1 MIKVGDYVHYAN
13 TGLCRVEEITAP
25 GFTAA
30 DKGRLYYRL
39 TPAETPGS
47 TIYTSVDNRKVEM
60 RLAMTRQEALALIDS
75 MPELG
80 ELRIGD
86 EKARE
91 HCYREAL
98 GSSDCRSWVMLL
110 HTLYRRRK
118 ARLALGRKV
127 TSTDDHYFKT
137 AENRLFTELALAL
150 GREKEEMDE
159 VIRSRIGEK
168 EPGRDGTGRD

>member
-47 TIYTSVDNRKVEM
+47 TIYTPVDNRKVEM

-75 MPELG
+75 
-80 ELRIGD
+80 
-86 EKARE
+86 
-91 HCYREAL
+91 
-98 GSSDCRSWVMLL
+98 
-110 HTLYRRRK
+110 
-118 ARLALGRKV
+118 
-127 TSTDDHYFKT
+127 
-137 AENRLFTELALAL
+137 TELALAL